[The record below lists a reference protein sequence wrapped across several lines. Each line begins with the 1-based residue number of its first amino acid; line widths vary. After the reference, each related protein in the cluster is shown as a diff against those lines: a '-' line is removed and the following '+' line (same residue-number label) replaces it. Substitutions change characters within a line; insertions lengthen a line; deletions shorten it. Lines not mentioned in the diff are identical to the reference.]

1 MWVPVAL
8 IAGLPVNCYT
18 FLYLLPLLAYLLFLL
33 QRWCRHITSSVLYF
47 PEIIEQSVAA
57 MSRPGYYHTRN
68 HSISRTHQDAAH
80 HLQPLP
86 FYGPVIHK
94 YALIMP
100 SPRSFVSDCRA
111 ERNLSE
117 ICAAIRHHIL
127 NQVTVTTPQV
137 STRQNAVKDVQLSA
151 RSYSV
156 RGTKWV
162 MNSCI
167 FNRAA
172 VFSFSCWTLTLALE
186 NLGLPLKDDSREIPD
201 SSNKNYT
208 LTAILYKSCTLF
220 CK

>member
-1 MWVPVAL
+1 MLKPRDCGSTTAVELLCLVTVVFRFGAP
-8 IAGLPVNCYT
+8 CT
-18 FLYLLPLLAYLLFLL
+18 YLLVYCLL
-33 QRWCRHITSSVLYF
+33 QRWCPYIATFLFHF
-47 PEIIEQSVAA
+47 PEFVEQSVAA

-94 YALIMP
+94 YSLIMP

-127 NQVTVTTPQV
+127 DQVTVHTPQV

-156 RGTKWV
+156 RGTK
-162 MNSCI
+162 
-167 FNRAA
+167 
-172 VFSFSCWTLTLALE
+172 
-186 NLGLPLKDDSREIPD
+186 
-201 SSNKNYT
+201 
-208 LTAILYKSCTLF
+208 
-220 CK
+220 